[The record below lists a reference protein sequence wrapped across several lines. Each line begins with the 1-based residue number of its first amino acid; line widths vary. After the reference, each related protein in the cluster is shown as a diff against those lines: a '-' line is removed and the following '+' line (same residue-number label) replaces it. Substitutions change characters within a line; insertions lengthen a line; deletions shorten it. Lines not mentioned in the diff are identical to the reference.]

1 MIVLKVRKT
10 MAKIKKALTAIFKPK
25 TKKKGKFKK
34 QTGPKET
41 PQSKYRGQGR

>member
-1 MIVLKVRKT
+1 
-10 MAKIKKALTAIFKPK
+10 MAKTKSNKTIITFTPK

-34 QTGPKET
+34 QTGPKEA

>member
-1 MIVLKVRKT
+1 
-10 MAKIKKALTAIFKPK
+10 MAKVKSIKINHVTRDYFKPK

-41 PQSKYRGQGR
+41 PVSKYRGQGK